1 MGQSESRP
9 IFQFI
14 NGGEIMN
21 KSKHNRAHADLNGN
35 SRFAIA
41 GLLPT
46 GKENAVS
53 TEELVRV
60 IGCGS
65 ARELQQYIAQER
77 KAGAVICSS
86 TTGGYY
92 LPANQIEMAEF
103 CRTLEN
109 RARNT
114 LIALESTKKAMEGQ
128 QNTENGAEQE
138 NG

>member
-1 MGQSESRP
+1 MKE
-9 IFQFI
+9 
-14 NGGEIMN
+14 
-21 KSKHNRAHADLNGN
+21 SKHNRAHADQNGN

-92 LPANQIEMAEF
+92 LPANYGEMAEF
-103 CRTLEN
+103 YKTLEN
-109 RARNT
+109 RAMNT
-114 LIALESTKKAMEGQ
+114 LIALQSTKKAMEVQ
-128 QNTENGAEQE
+128 QETEDIK
-138 NG
+138 

>member
-1 MGQSESRP
+1 MTK
-9 IFQFI
+9 
-14 NGGEIMN
+14 N
-21 KSKHNRAHADLNGN
+21 KHNRAHANQNGN
-35 SRFAIA
+35 SEFAIRD
-41 GLLPT
+41 LLPT
-46 GKENAVS
+46 GKKNAIS
-53 TEELVRV
+53 SQELVDLV
-60 IGCGS
+60 GCGS

-92 LPANQIEMAEF
+92 LPANYGEMAEF
-103 CRTLEN
+103 YKTLEN
-109 RARNT
+109 RAMNT